1 MAAAA
6 GAVRSPGAEARLL
19 AAVTEL
25 CARDSYPALT
35 VERLRAAAAVS
46 RATFYQYFS
55 DVEDCFLSAQ
65 RAHSVELAREVAHV
79 DARDPRD
86 PRELAA
92 LDALVEFVIRR
103 PQVALLLSRE
113 SLAAG
118 PAALREREALIAAL
132 GRLTRATPPSAAA
145 VDLPS
150 RILFGGVLRFL
161 SMQIASGPVTP
172 ALVDEIR
179 QWSLSFKRSSALC
192 RSEELLPRFPETA
205 GRAPPRPPSTPRS
218 RPARERLLRAT
229 AAAILV
235 HGYRAMTVADI
246 VAGAGVSRR
255 LFYRHFTS
263 KREAF
268 IACYETAF
276 TQTVAASA
284 PAYFSPGAWP
294 QRVWDAA
301 RAFTGFFA
309 AEPAFAHLGFVECY
323 ALGSSFLS
331 RVHDTQLA
339 FTLFLEDGYRQRP
352 HTTLPRSFSALTAA
366 TIFEAGFLA
375 CRGGASLYM
384 RRIQPLVVYIA
395 LAPFI
400 GSEQAQSFLEGKLR
414 AGNAVTSRR

>member
-1 MAAAA
+1 MTAAA
-6 GAVRSPGAEARLL
+6 GAVRSPGAEARLI
-19 AAVTEL
+19 AAVTDL

-35 VERLRAAAAVS
+35 VERLRAGAAVS

-55 DVEDCFLSAQ
+55 DVEDCFLSAH
-65 RAHSVELAREVAHV
+65 RGRSVELVREVASALASDQH
-79 DARDPRD
+79 DPRA
-86 PRELAA
+86 LVA
-92 LDALVEFVIRR
+92 LDALIEFAIRR
-103 PQVALLLSRE
+103 PDVALLLSRE
-113 SLAAG
+113 GLAAG
-118 PAALREREALIAAL
+118 PAALREREALIATL
-132 GRLTRATPPSAAA
+132 GQLVRATPRSAAA
-145 VDLPS
+145 VDLPTP
-150 RILFGGVLRFL
+150 ILFGGVLRFL
-161 SMQIASGPVTP
+161 SMQIVNGPVTR

-179 QWSLSFKRSSALC
+179 QWTLTFKRPSALC
-192 RSEELLPRFPETA
+192 RSEQLLPRFPETA
-205 GRAPPRPPSTPRS
+205 GRARPPSMPRS
-218 RPARERLLRAT
+218 RPARERMLRAT

-235 HGYRAMTVADI
+235 DGYRAMTVADI

-284 PAYFSPGAWP
+284 PAYFSPGPWP

-375 CRGGASLYM
+375 CRGGANLYM

-400 GSEQAQSFLEGKLR
+400 GSAQAEDFLDGKLR
-414 AGNAVTSRR
+414 AGRDALP